1 VLRILFSGED
11 LARTRVAPAPDPIWE
26 LVLSLHRLRNRGGVA
41 KAGGAVA
48 AVGGWRREVY
58 GVLRRDR
65 RFATVQLLLRLN
77 PPHSYFPD
85 FLTPW
90 EGLYGLEA
98 GLEALRATPRARL
111 RGDLGLL
118 AGQRALP
125 ALASG
130 LARGEP
136 EALRRLTDSMM
147 EYAQVAIDPYRARLD
162 AAVDADRALRARA
175 LLDGGADGLLASLRP
190 TVWWDGAVLAIP
202 NYPSTREV
210 RLDGRGLLLVPSF
223 FCDRVPVAL
232 VDPALPPV
240 LVYPVDRFGGL
251 RTSAVPGGP
260 AHRRALGALLGRTRA
275 AVLETVGDGSST
287 GEIARRLGI
296 SPAAASQHA
305 SVLRN
310 AGLLVTRRDGN
321 TVLHTLTPLGLAM
334 LEVTM

>member
-1 VLRILFSGED
+1 MLRIHFSGED
-11 LARTRVAPAPDPIWE
+11 LARTRVAPAPDLMWE
-26 LVLSLHRLRNRGGVA
+26 LVLSLHRLRDRSRDDVA
-41 KAGGAVA
+41 
-48 AVGGWRREVY
+48 GGWRRQVY
-58 GVLRRDR
+58 HILRRDNR
-65 RFATVQLLLRLN
+65 LASMQLLLRLN

-90 EGLYGLEA
+90 ESLYGLEA

-111 RGDLGLL
+111 LGDLSLF
-118 AGQRALP
+118 AEQQALP
-125 ALASG
+125 ALASE

-136 EALRRLTDSMM
+136 EVLRQFTASMA
-147 EYAQVAIDPYRARLD
+147 EYGQVAIDPYRAQLQ

-190 TVWWDGAVLAIP
+190 TVRWDGEVLAIP
-202 NYPSTREV
+202 NYPSTRD
-210 RLDGRGLLLVPSF
+210 LHLGGRGLLLVPSF
-223 FCDRVPVAL
+223 FCDRIPVAL
-232 VDPALPPV
+232 VDATLPPV

-251 RTSAVPGGP
+251 RTSDGVGEP
-260 AHRRALGALLGRTRA
+260 AHRQALGALLGRTRA
-275 AVLETVGDGSST
+275 AVLEVVGEGSST

-310 AGLLVTRRDGN
+310 AGLLVTRRDRN

-334 LEVTM
+334 LEATT